1 MEHFSNCS
9 TSSDIFLQYF
19 DMSIIDQIL
28 FQSNLYINQKNR
40 SIPPIT
46 RNELYAFLGIN
57 MVMSYHKLPSWTD
70 YWKGDDDLS
79 VPFVSS
85 TMTRNRFAQ
94 ILANL
99 HINDNASV
107 PENNQLYKLR
117 PLIVT
122 LNENFVR
129 YYNVSSKVSVDESMI
144 RFKGRSSIKQYNPM
158 KPIKRGYKMWVLAD
172 MDGYIF
178 KFDVYQGKAGTNTS
192 AADDDKDDGISGLG
206 KQVVKTMTM
215 DLHDKN
221 HQVYFDNYFTSVPL
235 LEYLKEN
242 GVDACGT
249 VRAVRKALP
258 VGLESDLDRG
268 EADYRVSKD
277 GLALFKWQDNKPVLV
292 LSNFH
297 GTELSSVHRTQKDGS
312 KLELPCPLAVRD
324 YNQNMGGVDK
334 ADMLCAVRGLNRKS
348 KKWWHRLFFGI
359 LDRTVVNA
367 QIVYSKLEKKT
378 VSVLDFR
385 RQVAHALVLLGRPP
399 QIGRPRSSPS
409 SEAPTKQR
417 GKEYSVPRAARLANR
432 GVHWV
437 VYGKKRGRCQVC
449 QVNGAESRPHS
460 TCSAC
465 KVFLCCN
472 EKKNCFAS
480 FHELLQ

>member
-1 MEHFSNCS
+1 M
-9 TSSDIFLQYF
+9 
-19 DMSIIDQIL
+19 
-28 FQSNLYINQKNR
+28 
-40 SIPPIT
+40 
-46 RNELYAFLGIN
+46 
-57 MVMSYHKLPSWTD
+57 
-70 YWKGDDDLS
+70 
-79 VPFVSS
+79 
-85 TMTRNRFAQ
+85 
-94 ILANL
+94 
-99 HINDNASV
+99 
-107 PENNQLYKLR
+107 
-117 PLIVT
+117 
-122 LNENFVR
+122 
-129 YYNVSSKVSVDESMI
+129 
-144 RFKGRSSIKQYNPM
+144 
-158 KPIKRGYKMWVLAD
+158 
-172 MDGYIF
+172 
-178 KFDVYQGKAGTNTS
+178 
-192 AADDDKDDGISGLG
+192 
-206 KQVVKTMTM
+206 
-215 DLHDKN
+215 
-221 HQVYFDNYFTSVPL
+221 
-235 LEYLKEN
+235 
-242 GVDACGT
+242 
-249 VRAVRKALP
+249 
-258 VGLESDLDRG
+258 
-268 EADYRVSKD
+268 
-277 GLALFKWQDNKPVLV
+277 

-312 KLELPCPLAVRD
+312 KLELPCPLAVRLQPK
-324 YNQNMGGVDK
+324 YG
-334 ADMLCAVRGLNRKS
+334 RGRQSRHALRRPRLNRKS

-367 QIVYSKLEKKT
+367 QIVYSKLERKT

-449 QVNGAESRPHS
+449 QVNGAESQPHS

>member
-1 MEHFSNCS
+1 
-9 TSSDIFLQYF
+9 
-19 DMSIIDQIL
+19 
-28 FQSNLYINQKNR
+28 
-40 SIPPIT
+40 
-46 RNELYAFLGIN
+46 
-57 MVMSYHKLPSWTD
+57 MSYHKLPSWTD
-70 YWKGDDDLS
+70 YWKSDDDLS

-107 PENNQLYKLR
+107 PENNQDKLYKLR

-178 KFDVYQGKAGTNTS
+178 KFDVYQGKGGANTS

-206 KQVVKTMTM
+206 EQVIKTMTM

-277 GLALFKWQDNKPVLV
+277 GLVQ
-292 LSNFH
+292 
-297 GTELSSVHRTQKDGS
+297 
-312 KLELPCPLAVRD
+312 
-324 YNQNMGGVDK
+324 M
-334 ADMLCAVRGLNRKS
+334 
-348 KKWWHRLFFGI
+348 
-359 LDRTVVNA
+359 
-367 QIVYSKLEKKT
+367 
-378 VSVLDFR
+378 
-385 RQVAHALVLLGRPP
+385 
-399 QIGRPRSSPS
+399 
-409 SEAPTKQR
+409 
-417 GKEYSVPRAARLANR
+417 AR
-432 GVHWV
+432 
-437 VYGKKRGRCQVC
+437 
-449 QVNGAESRPHS
+449 
-460 TCSAC
+460 
-465 KVFLCCN
+465 
-472 EKKNCFAS
+472 
-480 FHELLQ
+480 